1 MLHACHSWAWMAVE
15 AGRAGPRGSRG
26 GQARAWCHHQAFI
39 PNERARC
46 HVDSR
51 TCRSP
56 VSGPPGVHRESAPHR
71 RVRPQ
76 TSRRAGRDL
85 PICTCGHHWLRFR
98 PFQRV
103 APYRAERGSSRS
115 GAFSPPNL
123 VPRPS
128 TPAYGNLMVARAR
141 PIRDDTA
148 SDYSLEPLTGGFSM
162 AASSN
167 DVRSRSTSIGSGRTG
182 ST

>member
-1 MLHACHSWAWMAVE
+1 MMLHACVLRWPGSRSRQVVPALV
-15 AGRAGPRGSRG
+15 GRAADRP
-26 GQARAWCHHQAFI
+26 RAWCHHQAHI

-56 VSGPPGVHRESAPHR
+56 VSSPPGVHRESAPHR

-85 PICTCGHHWLRFR
+85 PIRTCGHHWLRFR

-103 APYRAERGSSRS
+103 APYRAERGSS
-115 GAFSPPNL
+115 

-167 DVRSRSTSIGSGRTG
+167 DVRRRSTSIGSGRTG